1 MGEQVAEALA
11 TSQWAQLATS
21 QSKLD
26 ARLAIEDKRV
36 ESTLQIERLHMQ
48 FQLEQELRLQ
58 RDRELSRN
66 HDLLMMDKQI
76 ELERLKHGFAIQP
89 DLG

>member
-11 TSQWAQLATS
+11 TSHKAQLAS
-21 QSKLD
+21 SKSKLN
-26 ARLAIEDKRV
+26 ARIAIEDKRV
-36 ESTLQIERLHMQ
+36 ESSLQIERMRMQ

-58 RDRELSRN
+58 QDRELSRN

-76 ELERLKHGFAIQP
+76 ELERLKRGFAIQP
-89 DLG
+89 DL

>member
-11 TSQWAQLATS
+11 ASRKAQLASS
-21 QSKLD
+21 QSRLD

-36 ESTLQIERLHMQ
+36 ESTLQIERLRMQ

-58 RDRELSRN
+58 QDRELSRN
-66 HDLLMMDKQI
+66 HDLLMMEKQI
-76 ELERLKHGFAIQP
+76 ELERLKRGFAIQP
-89 DLG
+89 DL